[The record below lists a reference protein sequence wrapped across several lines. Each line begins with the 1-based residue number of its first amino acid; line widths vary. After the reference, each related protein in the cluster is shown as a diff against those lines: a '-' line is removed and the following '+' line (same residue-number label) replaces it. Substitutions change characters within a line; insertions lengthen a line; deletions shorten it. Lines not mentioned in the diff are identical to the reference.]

1 MDNIRVM
8 HLLYSLET
16 GGLEKGTATL
26 VNNMNSEI
34 FESSI
39 CCLSGLGTSLK
50 LIKNEEIKIFDM
62 KTGDAHELFLF
73 LRLAKLFRE
82 QRIDILHAK
91 GWPALFDGVL
101 GARIAGVPVVIYSE
115 HGKNIDDFYDI
126 KKRRVWT
133 RRLLAPLI
141 DKIITVSEELKRG
154 LVEITGLNEK
164 QIVCIHN
171 GVFFPDICVENEKK
185 RREIGLEQNDIL
197 IGTVGRIDPVKNF
210 DIFIRSAEE
219 VLKKFPYVKFLLIGD
234 GPIKGELESL
244 TTELGLSKQVIF
256 LGERNDVAELLK
268 IMDIFVLPSKS
279 EGLSN
284 TILEAMSAGLPV
296 IATDVGGNSELV
308 IDGETGILIQP
319 GDVSALATEIINL
332 LQNDE
337 KRRKMGKA
345 GFVKA
350 KREFSIE
357 KMVKS
362 YEELYLS
369 WYRKKRGLCVDEA
382 SRFVIL

>member
-1 MDNIRVM
+1 MNIIRIM
-8 HLLYSLET
+8 HLLHSLET

-26 VNNMNSEI
+26 VNSMNPKI

-50 LIKNEEIKIFDM
+50 LIKKEGIRIFDM
-62 KTGDAHELFLF
+62 KTGEAHEPFLF

-82 QRIDILHAK
+82 QRIDIVHAK

-141 DKIITVSEELKRG
+141 DKIVTVSEELKKG
-154 LVEITGLNEK
+154 LIEVTRLNEK

-171 GVFFPDICVENEKK
+171 GVEFPDICVENEKK
-185 RREIGLEQNDIL
+185 RGEIGVEQNDIL
-197 IGTVGRIDPVKNF
+197 VGTVGRLDPVKNF
-210 DIFIRSAEE
+210 DVFIRAAEE
-219 VLKKFPYVKFLLIGD
+219 VLKEFSTVKFLLIGD
-234 GPIKGELESL
+234 GYIRGKLELL
-244 TTELGLSKQVIF
+244 ATELGLSRHVIF

-268 IMDIFVLPSKS
+268 IINMFVLPSKS

-284 TILEAMSAGLPV
+284 TILEAMSARLPV
-296 IATDVGGNSELV
+296 IATNVGGNPELV
-308 IDGETGILIQP
+308 IDGETGILIQS
-319 GDVSALATEIINL
+319 GDVSALATAIINL
-332 LQNDE
+332 LQDDE
-337 KRRKMGKA
+337 KRRKMGEA

-350 KREFSIE
+350 RKEFSIE

-369 WYRKKRGLCVDEA
+369 WYGKNRKEKVLT
-382 SRFVIL
+382 